1 VSDQTQT
8 DDFAGIAK
16 PHPAPQ
22 AKSPAVVAAPGDDFA
37 HIAKPHPV
45 ADAAP
50 ADDGGTI
57 DDSGTSLADLSA
69 SNPNNEGLYHMKDKD
84 GHSYAVPFSN
94 VEMVDDFRNS
104 FADEKEAKHYERD
117 LKAKDPGLWE
127 KFRKK
132 VESATEP
139 TTLFH
144 GAPTGN
150 PGDPVTGEMALNT
163 LKRTGR
169 GLFGVVDFVPQTFGA
184 LRKMASDD
192 PKISEEGER
201 ELNGLHPGSQIAER
215 AKEFKHDWKK
225 DPKLAMANTAGD
237 ALTIYITDKAA
248 EAVKATP
255 EVVREKG
262 AESMRNR
269 AGTGTK
275 STEKLVRD
283 TAAKNDE
290 LMANAKTEGEKAHA
304 EKVKT
309 VREQNDAAAKAHEQA
324 MKDRSDLI
332 QKKAEASRKAAEL
345 RTRLHNH
352 VKDIHDAGAKWFDQ
366 QYAKLGE
373 LTEGVK
379 VDLSPLAEAV
389 TDAKLEDVAGSDTKV
404 PIFEDVLRRAKG
416 EAGAG
421 GEKPA
426 NWADMAPDEQREW
439 ANQNANDRGISY
451 KDLTGYWRELGR
463 VVKSTADADIRT
475 AAVKVRGV
483 IEGMQR
489 EAARLAD
496 TKAAEKALR
505 DHKPKPPSAAQL
517 DYSLSQK
524 YKNFA
529 ESYRDAGSVG
539 TKAANSDN
547 AVEAT
552 KPYLAA
558 KTEEELSDLKRQTVG
573 REPTTEG
580 KRTNATEWA
589 GRNSAEDTAGK
600 RLTRSQRR
608 AQTEKL
614 IDQTRKAHE
623 DLDALGKIPEP
634 PTAEPPTPEP
644 EYTPPAPETLNADD
658 LKRYKREQ
666 LNKKIDQLESNG
678 MRIGVKG
685 IGTIGLA
692 ELLTHLTG
700 GSEMMM
706 AGIAGGG
713 AVAALVGPKIIARLL
728 KMPGVA
734 EKLLT
739 ITKADVEALEKLP
752 ANQRVEAEQT
762 IINMSQQAKMQGVIS
777 KNKPTPLAA
786 FAKQDIVK
794 AKAEAAKAPATEEKV
809 VVPAEPERGVGEV
822 KLPVTE
828 EAKPAEPVGE
838 VLPSESKERANEFAA
853 TNKKLADAKAEA
865 QRKADETGVDH
876 YVIDSDD
883 GLQVHPVDGAE
894 HERNAAFSE
903 FIAEPKTAPK
913 KIESPPVPAEAAPT
927 SQSNHQPSRRLEDLK
942 VDPKRFQYK
951 LGGNKRGV
959 TDALSDA
966 KWDQD
971 LADPIHIWEDP
982 EDGHEYVVNGHHR
995 YDLAEQ
1001 AGADRIDVNKID
1013 NKKWP
1018 TAADARRFGALKNI
1032 ADGNGT
1038 SVDAAKFMREKG
1050 YTVDD
1055 LRETGLSLK
1064 KNVAKEG
1071 LALSR
1076 LDDHLFDQVVDGRI
1090 DPKIGAAIGEAS
1102 DVASDQDAILKDV
1115 QRREKAG
1122 RPVTP
1127 EQIRE
1132 SARLVKSAPTH
1143 TETTTDLFG
1152 SHEESRNLFLEM
1164 GEVSEYIQ
1172 RELADERRVFKRVSS
1187 KGASEQLA
1195 KGKNVINPEENAK
1208 IAQQAA
1214 QQREL
1219 YLKRSTQAG
1228 PIHATLEEA
1237 AQRLAE
1243 GENANAVK
1251 SDAFEEIR
1259 QHLAE
1264 ELGTAE

>member
-1 VSDQTQT
+1 MAATQ
-8 DDFAGIAK
+8 DWFAQNGIKTMPPPTVPATPPPTPQKPAK
-16 PHPAPQ
+16 Q
-22 AKSPAVVAAPGDDFA
+22 NWFA
-37 HIAKPHPV
+37 FNGIKT
-45 ADAAP
+45 AP
-50 ADDGGTI
+50 AAETAPIDEGGNS
-57 DDSGTSLADLSA
+57 DNDSGTSLADLAS

-84 GHSYAVPFSN
+84 GHSYAIPFSN
-94 VEMVDDFRNS
+94 VELVDNWENS
-104 FADEKEAKHYERD
+104 FVDNKELEVYKKN

-139 TTLFH
+139 IV
-144 GAPTGN
+144 
-150 PGDPVTGEMALNT
+150 PGHEPQMSSAQKKVHSAIDLATNELPPEMAMNI

-169 GLFGVVDFVPQTFGA
+169 GLFGVVDTGPQLYGI
-184 LRKMASDD
+184 LKKMASSD
-192 PKISEEGER
+192 PDESEQGER
-201 ELNGLHPGSQIAER
+201 ELNNLHPGSQIAEWMR
-215 AKEFKHDWKK
+215 GFKQDWKK
-225 DPKLAMANTAGD
+225 DPNLAIANTAGD
-237 ALTIYITDKAA
+237 ALTMYITEKAG
-248 EAVKATP
+248 EAIKEAPKAT
-255 EVVREKG
+255 REKLL
-262 AESMRNR
+262 ENLKNR

-290 LMANAKTEGEKAHA
+290 LMANAKTKAETDHVESVQA
-304 EKVKT
+304 
-309 VREQNDAAAKAHEQA
+309 VRDENDAKRKAHEQA

-332 QKKAEASRKAAEL
+332 QKKAEASRKTAEL

-352 VKDIHDAGAKWFDQ
+352 VKNIHDAAAGWFDQ

-421 GEKPA
+421 GEKPP
-426 NWADMAPDEQREW
+426 NWGDMAPDEQKEW
-439 ANQNANDRGISY
+439 ATQNANDRGISY

-463 VVKSTADADIRT
+463 VVKSTADADIRM

-524 YKNFA
+524 YRNFA

-614 IDQTRKAHE
+614 IDQTRKAHQ

-762 IINMSQQAKMQGVIS
+762 IINMSQQAKMQGVIP

-794 AKAEAAKAPATEEKV
+794 AKAEVEKAATPPEPKEETPPA
-809 VVPAEPERGVGEV
+809 
-822 KLPVTE
+822 TE
-828 EAKPAEPVGE
+828 EAKPAE
-838 VLPSESKERANEFAA
+838 SEPAA
-853 TNKKLADAKAEA
+853 
-865 QRKADETGVDH
+865 
-876 YVIDSDD
+876 
-883 GLQVHPVDGAE
+883 
-894 HERNAAFSE
+894 
-903 FIAEPKTAPK
+903 AEPEALAP
-913 KIESPPVPAEAAPT
+913 EPQVAAAPPSPAEPTPAPQP
-927 SQSNHQPSRRLEDLK
+927 SSHQPSRRLEDLK

-951 LGGNKRGV
+951 LGGNKQGV

-1102 DVASDQDAILKDV
+1102 DVASDQEAILKDV

-1132 SARLVKSAPTH
+1132 SARLIKASPTF
-1143 TETTTDLFG
+1143 TETTHDLFG
-1152 SHEESRNLFLEM
+1152 DHEESRNLFLEM
-1164 GEVSEYIQ
+1164 GEVSDYIQ
-1172 RELADERRVFKRVSS
+1172 RELADERRTFKRVSS

-1208 IAQQAA
+1208 IAQQASEL
-1214 QQREL
+1214 REL
-1219 YLKRSTQAG
+1219 YLKLSTRPGEVSAALQ
-1228 PIHATLEEA
+1228 EA
-1237 AQRLAE
+1237 AERLAE
-1243 GENANAVK
+1243 KGANSNEVK
-1251 SDAFEEIR
+1251 QQAFDEIR
-1259 QHLAE
+1259 QSLEDEHKRLFGAR
-1264 ELGTAE
+1264 GQAQP